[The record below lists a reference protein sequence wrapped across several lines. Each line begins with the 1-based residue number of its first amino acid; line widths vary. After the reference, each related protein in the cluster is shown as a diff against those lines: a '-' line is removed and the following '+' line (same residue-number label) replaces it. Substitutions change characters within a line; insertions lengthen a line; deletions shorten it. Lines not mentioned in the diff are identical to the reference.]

1 MSSTEA
7 GGRQSPPPEDQSHAQ
22 VGQPA
27 GGQGTDGADNKGNTN
42 KSDLDVRS
50 TLHDSPS
57 KIHRC
62 LPNLL
67 QALSSN
73 PKGALD
79 DAVKEKFS
87 KTQEPS
93 INK

>member
-50 TLHDSPS
+50 MS
-57 KIHRC
+57 KYFPFNDPPM
-62 LPNLL
+62 LTEPP

-73 PKGALD
+73 PKAALD
-79 DAVKEKFS
+79 DAVKDKFS